1 MYNLGEQFKIDKK
14 RAIANKENMIV
25 GEKFRFTVLTE
36 RLIRL
41 EYNDNG
47 IFVDDPTERVLYR
60 DLKKPEFTSNE
71 DSNFVIISTK
81 YFKLT
86 YIKGKSFL
94 GGKANPAA
102 NLKVEL
108 LNTDRVWYY
117 GHPEVRN
124 YGVPNSSLS
133 EGGLKGKGIF
143 SSDGMASFDDTTS
156 LIFNEDGTV
165 SKNNELRIDTY
176 LFMYNKDYEEALK
189 DYYQIT
195 GYPALPP
202 RYAFGN
208 WWSSNN
214 DYDDLKLKTLVDN
227 FENNEIPLS
236 VVVLD

>member
-1 MYNLGEQFKIDKK
+1 MYNLGEQFTLDRK
-14 RAIANKENMIV
+14 RAVANKKNIIQ

-47 IFVDDPTERVLYR
+47 IFIDDPTELVLYR
-60 DLKKPEFTSNE
+60 DLKTPEFQVSDN
-71 DSNFVIISTK
+71 NNYVVITTK

-86 YIKGKSFL
+86 YIKGRSFL

-124 YGVPNSSLS
+124 FGIPNSYLA
-133 EGGLKGKGIF
+133 EGGTKGKGLY
-143 SSDGMASFDDTTS
+143 SAEGMASIDDTNS

-165 SKNNELRIDTY
+165 SKNTELRVDTY
-176 LFMYNKDYEEALK
+176 LFMYNKDFEEALK

-195 GYPALPP
+195 GFPALPP
-202 RYAFGN
+202 RYALGN

-214 DYDDLKLKTLVDN
+214 DYNDLA
-227 FENNEIPLS
+227 
-236 VVVLD
+236 